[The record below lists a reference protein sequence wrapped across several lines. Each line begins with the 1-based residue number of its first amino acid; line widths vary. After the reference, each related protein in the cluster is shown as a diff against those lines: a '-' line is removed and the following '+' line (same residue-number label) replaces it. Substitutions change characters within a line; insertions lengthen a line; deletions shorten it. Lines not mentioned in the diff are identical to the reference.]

1 MATTIKNTRH
11 PQPTTLQ
18 KMNKHFSDDNDELSP
33 LLRQLRQQPDG
44 FKAPE
49 DYFTQFQQN
58 LEAKLAAER
67 SASETP
73 LQVRSGGGLRRYRML
88 AAAAAVLLLLGAGW
102 WAFRPQSNQTAL
114 AQAERPELTPEDL
127 ENYLLEHAHEFETEQ
142 LAAVMPTEALHY
154 TSEPETEMPE
164 PASPK
169 TTKKKKSNQ
178 DLEVDE
184 LLKDL
189 SDKELEELL

>member
-1 MATTIKNTRH
+1 
-11 PQPTTLQ
+11 
-18 KMNKHFSDDNDELSP
+18 MNKHFSDDDDELSP

-44 FKAPE
+44 FKVPD
-49 DYFTQFQQN
+49 DYFSQFQQN

-67 SASETP
+67 PASETP
-73 LQVRSGGGLRRYRML
+73 LQVHSGGGLRRYRLL
-88 AAAAAVLLLLGAGW
+88 AAAAAVLLMLGAGW
-102 WAFRPQSNQTAL
+102 WAFRPQGTQTTL

-142 LAAVMPTEALHY
+142 LVAVVPTEALHY
-154 TSEPETEMPE
+154 TSEMETETPE
-164 PASPK
+164 PADPK
-169 TTKKKKSNQ
+169 TTKKKKSKQ